1 MVVKRPISLTR
12 SQPHRISYR
21 TTTHKNTREIHQ
33 QYQFIALQKKRKMHP
48 LIFQS
53 IFKIQG
59 TTGKII
65 ESVISQRK
73 NYKIN
78 LLKQNL
84 RPEVKHHIVEDYEN
98 HNLVMQLIH
107 DQPVA

>member
-1 MVVKRPISLTR
+1 LPAR
-12 SQPHRISYR
+12 
-21 TTTHKNTREIHQ
+21 
-33 QYQFIALQKKRKMHP
+33 
-48 LIFQS
+48 LIFRS

-65 ESVISQRK
+65 ESVMSHGK
-73 NYKIN
+73 NYKIK
-78 LLKQNL
+78 LLKQNS
-84 RPEVKHHIVEDYEN
+84 RPEVKRHIVEDYEN

>member
-1 MVVKRPISLTR
+1 LPATPYLLSNDHPQKHSRDSPTIKNSL
-12 SQPHRISYR
+12 H
-21 TTTHKNTREIHQ
+21 H
-33 QYQFIALQKKRKMHP
+33 KRKKNAA

-78 LLKQNL
+78 LPKQIS
-84 RPEVKHHIVEDYEN
+84 RPEVKRNIVEDYEN